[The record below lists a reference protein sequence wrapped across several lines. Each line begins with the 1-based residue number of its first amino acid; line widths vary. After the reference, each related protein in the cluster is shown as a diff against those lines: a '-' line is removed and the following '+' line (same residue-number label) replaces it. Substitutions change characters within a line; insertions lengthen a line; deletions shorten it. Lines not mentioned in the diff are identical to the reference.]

1 MKNLLMNKDLKVREK
16 YIKKLE
22 IKTLQSVNG
31 VPFGSNKTEVRKAFG
46 EKFEE
51 YPKKAKRTA
60 EFQKGH
66 DEIVQR
72 MAEMAGKTVEEFLK
86 DIPPVDLQIFD
97 DYPFG
102 MVDYSD
108 NQIFEAIEIPKD
120 YKTNLIVDGID
131 CSDFNITTLKS
142 LADDFIWDAENTSW
156 VSLKKEI
163 SLYCPYKKTAV
174 ECLLIGCPGY
184 YDSSY

>member
-1 MKNLLMNKDLKVREK
+1 M
-16 YIKKLE
+16 KKLE

-46 EKFEE
+46 KKFEE

-131 CSDFNITTLKS
+131 CSEFNITTLKS
-142 LADDFIWDAENTSW
+142 LSDDFTWDAENTSW

-163 SLYCPYKKTAV
+163 SLYCPENKNTV
-174 ECLLIGCPGY
+174 ECVLFGCPGY
-184 YDSSY
+184 YGCDKLK